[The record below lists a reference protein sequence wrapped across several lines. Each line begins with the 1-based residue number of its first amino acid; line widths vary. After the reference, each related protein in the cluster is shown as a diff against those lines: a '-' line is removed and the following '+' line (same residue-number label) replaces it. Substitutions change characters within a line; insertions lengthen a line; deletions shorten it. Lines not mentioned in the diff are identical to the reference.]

1 MNRRL
6 SKSFTVVIVSG
17 MILISS
23 ESWVL
28 GQEASEKDKPRF
40 SHAYLVGGQRSIGL
54 GAGIGRRKGLYLGM
68 ELALNK
74 PKPPSDFESELEM
87 NFPIGVSI
95 PLSSRVTWTPYGL
108 VGWAGSARCVDRIPG
123 ACRRFN
129 PGENPEQAFSDSFI
143 DYQTADYLNP
153 GGGMLFTI
161 KGKKSGYTIGVRYTT
176 RSSWSVTFGFTR

>member
-1 MNRRL
+1 MNPRL
-6 SKSFTVVIVSG
+6 SRSCTVVIVSG
-17 MILISS
+17 LALISS

-28 GQEASEKDKPRF
+28 GQEASEKDKLSF

-87 NFPIGVSI
+87 NFPIGVSF
-95 PLSSRVTWTPYGL
+95 PLSSRVTWTTYGL

-129 PGENPEQAFSDSFI
+129 PGQNPDQAFSDSFI
-143 DYQTADYLNP
+143 DYRTANYLNS

-161 KGKKSGYTIGVRYTT
+161 KGKRSGYTIGVRYTT
-176 RSSWSVTFGFTR
+176 RSSLSVTFGIAR

>member
-1 MNRRL
+1 MNLRL
-6 SKSFTVVIVSG
+6 SRSSAILIVSG
-17 MILISS
+17 LALVFP
-23 ESWVL
+23 ESWAL
-28 GQEASEKDKPRF
+28 GQDASEKGKPGF
-40 SHAYLVGGQRSIGL
+40 AHAYLIGGSRSIGL

-68 ELALNK
+68 ELALSK

-95 PLSSRVTWTPYGL
+95 PLSSRVTWTTYGL

-143 DYQTADYLNP
+143 DYQTADHLNS
-153 GGGMLFTI
+153 GGGMLFAI
-161 KGKKSGYTIGVRYTT
+161 KGKKAGYTIGVRYTT
-176 RSSWSVTFGFTR
+176 RSSLSVTFGFTR